1 MFREKNTEKK
11 LKFAIRKKKGGGGA
25 ASFVIGSL
33 LFSTFILGGG
43 IYANAEEITPVLEN
57 NPSSASTQILDKQDN
72 ESTEDK
78 NILSTQAETSNL
90 NESKLSTTEN
100 VAVSD
105 TNTIET
111 KGEDEVDSTDV
122 KETNSLS
129 VENISTDTS
138 VPVQPSEKISSNNV
152 MSDIKEET
160 KEINLNEGSLNDK
173 EINNDMSDEMSDGK
187 NGVEKE
193 VSETPSTDK
202 IVDKKTESEE
212 NSTVPTSSETTERAV
227 FRSKRDLSAVTQQS
241 QAKFKINDIKFNK
254 SIVVESKG
262 TELDVLV
269 DWEGKE
275 LKKGD
280 VYEIDMPPQFDSIT
294 KNIESTFNAGDQ
306 RDFGKLT
313 LDYTNRKVKV
323 EILQDVDPNKIYYGK
338 LNIGTFIDRNY
349 YKKYQNLND
358 NVIFNTTKG
367 ERKVPLSVIF
377 DVVQDNQDSFK
388 EVYSVALKDIDGTH
402 MKWAALINKGKNPMT
417 DLDIFLSPDTI
428 TGIQPTFKK
437 NGDVES
443 NNVQFEK
450 NEFAYRLDSNSI
462 EVYEANIFDSFGY
475 IKGKKLVL
483 GKDYLIEE
491 SISQPGVF
499 LVRLD
504 GSYRDMMDKSL
515 VVEYV
520 GENLGS
526 VDSATTDNLVS
537 YYDGAWNERLGKHEG
552 NFNANW
558 NSAYITLNSSHGDV
572 MPKERRGSVTVIHVA
587 EDTGKLLKQES
598 YIQENALVGTPYKA
612 TKEDFSKEGYSFAH
626 MGYTSAPEEGT
637 VKEGKQTVIYYYH
650 KIQIPQEKK
659 GSVIL
664 KYVDQDGNEIGRKQV
679 AKIDS
684 QKVGTLY
691 SIDRDND
698 EGHKELLA
706 SGWDFVRVEKASDPE
721 SGEVQ
726 EWTKQVVY
734 VYKKTQG
741 SVKVKYVDEA
751 GIEIPG
757 ATTKVVKTGKDG
769 EAYKIDTQDRG
780 ENKAISGYT
789 FVRKEEASDPEEG
802 VLLNKDD
809 KVVVYVYKKDV
820 APILPKGSIT
830 YVYVDD
836 TGKEI
841 TREENK
847 EQNLEV
853 NKEHAISTDETIN
866 KNQKEYT
873 KVFAPEKVTVKEGE
887 NIVYVLY
894 KEKQTPVAPQPK
906 EVTIVYVDQDGN
918 EIGNKKVTGNEGET
932 VTINADEKVTSNDGT
947 KSYEKVKN
955 QEDKVVVTPGENKVV
970 VVYKD
975 VTPKTAVEK
984 EVTIVY
990 VDQDGNEIGN
1000 KKVTGNEGETV
1011 TIDADEKVT
1020 SNDGTKSY
1028 EKVKNQEDKVVVT
1041 PGENKVVVVYKD
1053 VTPKTAVEKE
1063 VTIVYVD
1070 QDGNEIG
1077 NKKVTGNEGET
1088 VTINADEKV
1097 TSNDGT
1103 KSYEKVKNQEDKVV
1117 VTPGENKVV
1126 VVYKDVTPKTAVEK
1140 EVTIVYVDQD
1150 GNEIGNKKVTGNEG
1164 ETVTIDADEK
1174 VTSNDGTKSYEKVKN
1189 QEDKVVVTPGENKV
1203 VVVYKDVTPKTAVE
1217 KEVTI
1222 VYVDQD
1228 GNEIGNKKVTGN
1240 EGETVTIDADEKV
1253 TSNDGTK
1260 SYEKVKNQEDK
1271 VVVTPG
1277 ENKVVVVYKDVT
1289 PKTAVE
1295 KEVTIVYVDQ
1305 DGNEIGNKKVTGN
1318 EGETVTINA
1327 DEKVTSND
1335 GTKSYE
1341 KVKNQEDKVVVTPGE
1356 NKVVVVYKDVTPK
1369 TAVEKEV
1376 TIVYVDQDGNEIG
1389 NKKVTGNEGET
1400 VTIDADEKVT
1410 SNDGT
1415 KSYEKVKNQEDKV
1428 VVTPGENKVV
1438 VVYKDVTPKT
1448 AVEKEVTIVYVD
1460 QDGNEIG
1467 NKKVTGNEGETVTIN
1482 ADEKVTSND
1491 GTKSYEKVKNQ
1502 EDKVVV
1508 TPGENK
1514 VVVVYKDVTP
1524 KTAVEK
1530 EVTIVYVDQ
1539 DGNEI
1544 GNKKVTG
1551 NEGETVTIDADEKV
1565 TSNDG
1570 TKSYEKVKNQE
1581 DKVVVTPGENK
1592 VVVVYKDVTPK
1603 TAVEKEVTIVYV
1615 DQDGNEIGNKKVTGN
1630 EGETVTIDAD
1640 EKVTSNDG
1648 TKSYEKVKNQED
1660 KVVVTPGENKVV
1672 VVYKDVTPKTAVEKE
1687 VTIVYVD
1694 QDGNEIG
1701 NKKVTGNEGETV
1713 TINADEKVTSN
1724 DGTKSY
1730 EKVKNQEDKVVVTP
1744 GENKVV
1750 VVYKDVTPKTAVE
1763 KEVTI
1768 VYVDQDGN
1776 EIGNKKVT
1784 GNEGETVTIDA
1795 DEKVTSNDGTKSY
1808 EKVKNQEDKVVVTP
1822 GENKV
1827 VVVYKD
1833 VTPKTATTDSSSQT
1847 DSLPDPICPVPVKPD
1862 MTDNGTQT
1870 DPKEPGVDGG
1880 TQTDPK
1886 EPGVD
1891 GGTQTDPK
1899 EPGVDGGTQT
1909 DPKEP
1914 GVDGGT
1920 QTDPKEP
1927 GVDGG
1932 TQTDPKEP
1940 GVDGGTQT
1948 DPKEPGV
1955 DGGTQTDPKEPG
1967 VDGGTQTDPKEPG
1980 VDGGTQ
1986 TDPKEP
1992 GVDGGTQT
2000 DPKEP
2005 GVDGGT
2011 LVYKNNFKKIG
2022 DNIPQENSS
2031 LHQVSHKVAQNS
2043 EKRSDKIVSTEKEF
2057 PKTGEK
2063 QDNMLGL
2070 GLASITVAGLI
2081 ALRMRKRRED

>member
-313 LDYTNRKVKV
+313 LDYTNRKIKV

-388 EVYSVALKDIDGTH
+388 EVYPVALEDIDGTH

-417 DLDIFLSPDTI
+417 DLDIFLSPYTI

-443 NNVQFEK
+443 SNIQFEK

-499 LVRLD
+499 VVRLD

-552 NFNANW
+552 NFNASW
-558 NSAYITLNSSHGDV
+558 NSAYIALNSSHGDV
-572 MPKERRGSVTVIHVA
+572 MSKERRGSVTVIHVA

-637 VKEGKQTVIYYYH
+637 VKEGRQTVIYYYH

-1011 TIDADEKVT
+1011 TINADEKVT

-1088 VTINADEKV
+1088 VTIDADEKV

-1467 NKKVTGNEGETVTIN
+1467 NKKVTGNEGETVTI
-1482 ADEKVTSND
+1482 
-1491 GTKSYEKVKNQ
+1491 
-1502 EDKVVV
+1502 
-1508 TPGENK
+1508 
-1514 VVVVYKDVTP
+1514 
-1524 KTAVEK
+1524 
-1530 EVTIVYVDQ
+1530 
-1539 DGNEI
+1539 
-1544 GNKKVTG
+1544 
-1551 NEGETVTIDADEKV
+1551 
-1565 TSNDG
+1565 
-1570 TKSYEKVKNQE
+1570 
-1581 DKVVVTPGENK
+1581 
-1592 VVVVYKDVTPK
+1592 
-1603 TAVEKEVTIVYV
+1603 
-1615 DQDGNEIGNKKVTGN
+1615 
-1630 EGETVTIDAD
+1630 
-1640 EKVTSNDG
+1640 
-1648 TKSYEKVKNQED
+1648 
-1660 KVVVTPGENKVV
+1660 
-1672 VVYKDVTPKTAVEKE
+1672 
-1687 VTIVYVD
+1687 
-1694 QDGNEIG
+1694 
-1701 NKKVTGNEGETV
+1701 
-1713 TINADEKVTSN
+1713 
-1724 DGTKSY
+1724 
-1730 EKVKNQEDKVVVTP
+1730 
-1744 GENKVV
+1744 
-1750 VVYKDVTPKTAVE
+1750 
-1763 KEVTI
+1763 
-1768 VYVDQDGN
+1768 
-1776 EIGNKKVT
+1776 
-1784 GNEGETVTIDA
+1784 DA

>member
-294 KNIESTFNAGDQ
+294 KNIESTFNARDQ

-313 LDYTNRKVKV
+313 LDYTNRKIKV

-402 MKWAALINKGKNPMT
+402 IKWAALINKGKNPMT

-558 NSAYITLNSSHGDV
+558 NSAYIALNSSHGDV
-572 MPKERRGSVTVIHVA
+572 MSKERRGSVTVIHVA

-637 VKEGKQTVIYYYH
+637 VKEGRQTVIYYYH

-932 VTINADEKVTSNDGT
+932 VTID
-947 KSYEKVKN
+947 
-955 QEDKVVVTPGENKVV
+955 
-970 VVYKD
+970 
-975 VTPKTAVEK
+975 
-984 EVTIVY
+984 
-990 VDQDGNEIGN
+990 
-1000 KKVTGNEGETV
+1000 
-1011 TIDADEKVT
+1011 
-1020 SNDGTKSY
+1020 
-1028 EKVKNQEDKVVVT
+1028 
-1041 PGENKVVVVYKD
+1041 
-1053 VTPKTAVEKE
+1053 
-1063 VTIVYVD
+1063 
-1070 QDGNEIG
+1070 
-1077 NKKVTGNEGET
+1077 
-1088 VTINADEKV
+1088 ADEKV

-1318 EGETVTINA
+1318 EGETVTI
-1327 DEKVTSND
+1327 D
-1335 GTKSYE
+1335 
-1341 KVKNQEDKVVVTPGE
+1341 
-1356 NKVVVVYKDVTPK
+1356 
-1369 TAVEKEV
+1369 
-1376 TIVYVDQDGNEIG
+1376 
-1389 NKKVTGNEGET
+1389 
-1400 VTIDADEKVT
+1400 
-1410 SNDGT
+1410 
-1415 KSYEKVKNQEDKV
+1415 
-1428 VVTPGENKVV
+1428 
-1438 VVYKDVTPKT
+1438 
-1448 AVEKEVTIVYVD
+1448 
-1460 QDGNEIG
+1460 
-1467 NKKVTGNEGETVTIN
+1467 

-1713 TINADEKVTSN
+1713 TIDADEKVTSNDGTKSYEKVKNQEDKVVVTPGENKVVVVYKDVTPKTAVEKEVTIVYVDQDGNEIGNKKVTGNEGETVTIDADEKVTSN

>member
-262 TELDVLV
+262 TELDVLI
-269 DWEGKE
+269 DWEGKG

-313 LDYTNRKVKV
+313 LDYTNRKIKV

-558 NSAYITLNSSHGDV
+558 NSAYIALNSSHGDV
-572 MPKERRGSVTVIHVA
+572 MSKERRGSVTVIHVA

-637 VKEGKQTVIYYYH
+637 VKEGRQTVIYYYH

-1088 VTINADEKV
+1088 VTIDADEKVTSNDGTKSYEKVKNQEDKVVVTPGENKVVVVYKDVTPKTAVEKEVTIVYVDQDGNEIGNKKVTGNEGETVTINADEKVTSNDGTKSYEKVKNQEDKVVVTPGENKVVVVYKDVTPKTALEKEVTIVYVDQDGNEIGNKKVTGNEGETVTIDADEKV

-1400 VTIDADEKVT
+1400 VTI
-1410 SNDGT
+1410 
-1415 KSYEKVKNQEDKV
+1415 
-1428 VVTPGENKVV
+1428 
-1438 VVYKDVTPKT
+1438 
-1448 AVEKEVTIVYVD
+1448 
-1460 QDGNEIG
+1460 
-1467 NKKVTGNEGETVTIN
+1467 N

-1551 NEGETVTIDADEKV
+1551 NEGETVTID
-1565 TSNDG
+1565 
-1570 TKSYEKVKNQE
+1570 
-1581 DKVVVTPGENK
+1581 
-1592 VVVVYKDVTPK
+1592 
-1603 TAVEKEVTIVYV
+1603 
-1615 DQDGNEIGNKKVTGN
+1615 
-1630 EGETVTIDAD
+1630 
-1640 EKVTSNDG
+1640 
-1648 TKSYEKVKNQED
+1648 
-1660 KVVVTPGENKVV
+1660 
-1672 VVYKDVTPKTAVEKE
+1672 
-1687 VTIVYVD
+1687 
-1694 QDGNEIG
+1694 
-1701 NKKVTGNEGETV
+1701 
-1713 TINADEKVTSN
+1713 ADEKVTSN

>member
-262 TELDVLV
+262 TDLDVLV

-313 LDYTNRKVKV
+313 LDYTNRKIKV

-558 NSAYITLNSSHGDV
+558 NSAYIALNSSHGDV
-572 MPKERRGSVTVIHVA
+572 MSKKRRGSVTVIHVA

-637 VKEGKQTVIYYYH
+637 VKEGRQTVIYYYH

-1088 VTINADEKV
+1088 VTIDADEKV

-1240 EGETVTIDADEKV
+1240 EGETVTID
-1253 TSNDGTK
+1253 
-1260 SYEKVKNQEDK
+1260 
-1271 VVVTPG
+1271 
-1277 ENKVVVVYKDVT
+1277 
-1289 PKTAVE
+1289 
-1295 KEVTIVYVDQ
+1295 
-1305 DGNEIGNKKVTGN
+1305 
-1318 EGETVTINA
+1318 A

>member
-313 LDYTNRKVKV
+313 LDYTNRKIKV

-526 VDSATTDNLVS
+526 VDSTTTDNLVS

-558 NSAYITLNSSHGDV
+558 NSAYIALNSSHGDV
-572 MPKERRGSVTVIHVA
+572 MSKERRGSVTVIHVA

-637 VKEGKQTVIYYYH
+637 VKEGRQTVIYYYH

-1011 TIDADEKVT
+1011 TINADEKVT

-1164 ETVTIDADEK
+1164 ETVTI
-1174 VTSNDGTKSYEKVKN
+1174 N
-1189 QEDKVVVTPGENKV
+1189 
-1203 VVVYKDVTPKTAVE
+1203 
-1217 KEVTI
+1217 
-1222 VYVDQD
+1222 
-1228 GNEIGNKKVTGN
+1228 
-1240 EGETVTIDADEKV
+1240 ADEKV

-1400 VTIDADEKVT
+1400 VTINADEKVT

-1551 NEGETVTIDADEKV
+1551 NEGETVTI
-1565 TSNDG
+1565 N
-1570 TKSYEKVKNQE
+1570 
-1581 DKVVVTPGENK
+1581 
-1592 VVVVYKDVTPK
+1592 
-1603 TAVEKEVTIVYV
+1603 
-1615 DQDGNEIGNKKVTGN
+1615 
-1630 EGETVTIDAD
+1630 
-1640 EKVTSNDG
+1640 
-1648 TKSYEKVKNQED
+1648 
-1660 KVVVTPGENKVV
+1660 
-1672 VVYKDVTPKTAVEKE
+1672 
-1687 VTIVYVD
+1687 
-1694 QDGNEIG
+1694 
-1701 NKKVTGNEGETV
+1701 
-1713 TINADEKVTSN
+1713 
-1724 DGTKSY
+1724 
-1730 EKVKNQEDKVVVTP
+1730 
-1744 GENKVV
+1744 
-1750 VVYKDVTPKTAVE
+1750 
-1763 KEVTI
+1763 
-1768 VYVDQDGN
+1768 
-1776 EIGNKKVT
+1776 
-1784 GNEGETVTIDA
+1784 A

>member
-1 MFREKNTEKK
+1 M
-11 LKFAIRKKKGGGGA
+11 
-25 ASFVIGSL
+25 
-33 LFSTFILGGG
+33 
-43 IYANAEEITPVLEN
+43 
-57 NPSSASTQILDKQDN
+57 
-72 ESTEDK
+72 
-78 NILSTQAETSNL
+78 
-90 NESKLSTTEN
+90 
-100 VAVSD
+100 SD

-313 LDYTNRKVKV
+313 LDYTNRKIKV

-558 NSAYITLNSSHGDV
+558 NSAYIALNSSHGDV
-572 MPKERRGSVTVIHVA
+572 MSKERRGSVTVIHVA

-637 VKEGKQTVIYYYH
+637 VKEGRQTVIYYYH

-1088 VTINADEKV
+1088 VTI
-1097 TSNDGT
+1097 
-1103 KSYEKVKNQEDKVV
+1103 
-1117 VTPGENKVV
+1117 
-1126 VVYKDVTPKTAVEK
+1126 
-1140 EVTIVYVDQD
+1140 
-1150 GNEIGNKKVTGNEG
+1150 
-1164 ETVTIDADEK
+1164 
-1174 VTSNDGTKSYEKVKN
+1174 
-1189 QEDKVVVTPGENKV
+1189 
-1203 VVVYKDVTPKTAVE
+1203 
-1217 KEVTI
+1217 
-1222 VYVDQD
+1222 
-1228 GNEIGNKKVTGN
+1228 
-1240 EGETVTIDADEKV
+1240 DADEKV

-1369 TAVEKEV
+1369 TALEKEV

-1750 VVYKDVTPKTAVE
+1750 VVYKDVTPKTALEKEVTIVYVDQDGNEIGNKKVTGNEGETVTIDADEKVTSNDGTKSYEKVKNQEDKVVVTPGENKVVVVYKDVTPKTAVE

>member
-313 LDYTNRKVKV
+313 LDYTNRKIKV

-537 YYDGAWNERLGKHEG
+537 YYDGTWNERLGKHEG

-558 NSAYITLNSSHGDV
+558 NSAYIALNSSHGDV
-572 MPKERRGSVTVIHVA
+572 MSKERRGSVTVIHVA

-637 VKEGKQTVIYYYH
+637 VKEGRQTVIYYYH

-1467 NKKVTGNEGETVTIN
+1467 NKKVTGNEGETVTI
-1482 ADEKVTSND
+1482 
-1491 GTKSYEKVKNQ
+1491 
-1502 EDKVVV
+1502 
-1508 TPGENK
+1508 
-1514 VVVVYKDVTP
+1514 
-1524 KTAVEK
+1524 
-1530 EVTIVYVDQ
+1530 
-1539 DGNEI
+1539 
-1544 GNKKVTG
+1544 
-1551 NEGETVTIDADEKV
+1551 
-1565 TSNDG
+1565 
-1570 TKSYEKVKNQE
+1570 
-1581 DKVVVTPGENK
+1581 
-1592 VVVVYKDVTPK
+1592 
-1603 TAVEKEVTIVYV
+1603 
-1615 DQDGNEIGNKKVTGN
+1615 
-1630 EGETVTIDAD
+1630 
-1640 EKVTSNDG
+1640 
-1648 TKSYEKVKNQED
+1648 
-1660 KVVVTPGENKVV
+1660 
-1672 VVYKDVTPKTAVEKE
+1672 
-1687 VTIVYVD
+1687 
-1694 QDGNEIG
+1694 
-1701 NKKVTGNEGETV
+1701 
-1713 TINADEKVTSN
+1713 
-1724 DGTKSY
+1724 
-1730 EKVKNQEDKVVVTP
+1730 
-1744 GENKVV
+1744 
-1750 VVYKDVTPKTAVE
+1750 
-1763 KEVTI
+1763 
-1768 VYVDQDGN
+1768 
-1776 EIGNKKVT
+1776 
-1784 GNEGETVTIDA
+1784 DA

-1862 MTDNGTQT
+1862 MTDNGTQTDPKEPGVDGGTQT

>member
-313 LDYTNRKVKV
+313 LDYTNRKIKV

-388 EVYSVALKDIDGTH
+388 EVYPVALEDIDGTH

-417 DLDIFLSPDTI
+417 DLDIFLSPYTI

-443 NNVQFEK
+443 SNVQFEK

-499 LVRLD
+499 VVRLD

-552 NFNANW
+552 NFNASW
-558 NSAYITLNSSHGDV
+558 NSAYIALNSSHGDV
-572 MPKERRGSVTVIHVA
+572 MSKERRGSVTVIHVA

-637 VKEGKQTVIYYYH
+637 VKEGRQTVIYYYH

-1053 VTPKTAVEKE
+1053 VTPKTA
-1063 VTIVYVD
+1063 
-1070 QDGNEIG
+1070 
-1077 NKKVTGNEGET
+1077 
-1088 VTINADEKV
+1088 
-1097 TSNDGT
+1097 
-1103 KSYEKVKNQEDKVV
+1103 
-1117 VTPGENKVV
+1117 
-1126 VVYKDVTPKTAVEK
+1126 
-1140 EVTIVYVDQD
+1140 
-1150 GNEIGNKKVTGNEG
+1150 
-1164 ETVTIDADEK
+1164 
-1174 VTSNDGTKSYEKVKN
+1174 
-1189 QEDKVVVTPGENKV
+1189 
-1203 VVVYKDVTPKTAVE
+1203 
-1217 KEVTI
+1217 
-1222 VYVDQD
+1222 
-1228 GNEIGNKKVTGN
+1228 
-1240 EGETVTIDADEKV
+1240 
-1253 TSNDGTK
+1253 
-1260 SYEKVKNQEDK
+1260 
-1271 VVVTPG
+1271 
-1277 ENKVVVVYKDVT
+1277 
-1289 PKTAVE
+1289 
-1295 KEVTIVYVDQ
+1295 
-1305 DGNEIGNKKVTGN
+1305 
-1318 EGETVTINA
+1318 
-1327 DEKVTSND
+1327 
-1335 GTKSYE
+1335 
-1341 KVKNQEDKVVVTPGE
+1341 
-1356 NKVVVVYKDVTPK
+1356 
-1369 TAVEKEV
+1369 
-1376 TIVYVDQDGNEIG
+1376 
-1389 NKKVTGNEGET
+1389 
-1400 VTIDADEKVT
+1400 
-1410 SNDGT
+1410 
-1415 KSYEKVKNQEDKV
+1415 
-1428 VVTPGENKVV
+1428 
-1438 VVYKDVTPKT
+1438 
-1448 AVEKEVTIVYVD
+1448 
-1460 QDGNEIG
+1460 
-1467 NKKVTGNEGETVTIN
+1467 
-1482 ADEKVTSND
+1482 
-1491 GTKSYEKVKNQ
+1491 
-1502 EDKVVV
+1502 
-1508 TPGENK
+1508 
-1514 VVVVYKDVTP
+1514 
-1524 KTAVEK
+1524 
-1530 EVTIVYVDQ
+1530 
-1539 DGNEI
+1539 
-1544 GNKKVTG
+1544 
-1551 NEGETVTIDADEKV
+1551 
-1565 TSNDG
+1565 
-1570 TKSYEKVKNQE
+1570 
-1581 DKVVVTPGENK
+1581 
-1592 VVVVYKDVTPK
+1592 
-1603 TAVEKEVTIVYV
+1603 
-1615 DQDGNEIGNKKVTGN
+1615 
-1630 EGETVTIDAD
+1630 
-1640 EKVTSNDG
+1640 
-1648 TKSYEKVKNQED
+1648 
-1660 KVVVTPGENKVV
+1660 
-1672 VVYKDVTPKTAVEKE
+1672 
-1687 VTIVYVD
+1687 
-1694 QDGNEIG
+1694 
-1701 NKKVTGNEGETV
+1701 
-1713 TINADEKVTSN
+1713 
-1724 DGTKSY
+1724 
-1730 EKVKNQEDKVVVTP
+1730 
-1744 GENKVV
+1744 
-1750 VVYKDVTPKTAVE
+1750 
-1763 KEVTI
+1763 
-1768 VYVDQDGN
+1768 
-1776 EIGNKKVT
+1776 
-1784 GNEGETVTIDA
+1784 
-1795 DEKVTSNDGTKSY
+1795 
-1808 EKVKNQEDKVVVTP
+1808 
-1822 GENKV
+1822 
-1827 VVVYKD
+1827 
-1833 VTPKTATTDSSSQT
+1833 
-1847 DSLPDPICPVPVKPD
+1847 
-1862 MTDNGTQT
+1862 
-1870 DPKEPGVDGG
+1870 
-1880 TQTDPK
+1880 
-1886 EPGVD
+1886 
-1891 GGTQTDPK
+1891 
-1899 EPGVDGGTQT
+1899 
-1909 DPKEP
+1909 
-1914 GVDGGT
+1914 
-1920 QTDPKEP
+1920 
-1927 GVDGG
+1927 
-1932 TQTDPKEP
+1932 
-1940 GVDGGTQT
+1940 
-1948 DPKEPGV
+1948 
-1955 DGGTQTDPKEPG
+1955 
-1967 VDGGTQTDPKEPG
+1967 
-1980 VDGGTQ
+1980 
-1986 TDPKEP
+1986 
-1992 GVDGGTQT
+1992 
-2000 DPKEP
+2000 
-2005 GVDGGT
+2005 
-2011 LVYKNNFKKIG
+2011 
-2022 DNIPQENSS
+2022 
-2031 LHQVSHKVAQNS
+2031 
-2043 EKRSDKIVSTEKEF
+2043 
-2057 PKTGEK
+2057 
-2063 QDNMLGL
+2063 
-2070 GLASITVAGLI
+2070 
-2081 ALRMRKRRED
+2081 

>member
-100 VAVSD
+100 VVVSD

-138 VPVQPSEKISSNNV
+138 VSVQPSEKISSNNV

-160 KEINLNEGSLNDK
+160 KEINLNERSLNDK

-227 FRSKRDLSAVTQQS
+227 FRSKRDLSADTQQS

-254 SIVVESKG
+254 SVVVESKG
-262 TELDVLV
+262 TDLDVLV

-280 VYEIDMPPQFDSIT
+280 VYEIDMPVQFDSIT
-294 KNIESTFNAGDQ
+294 KNIETTFNSVDKI
-306 RDFGKLT
+306 DFGKLT
-313 LDYTNRKVKV
+313 LDYTNRKIKV

-338 LNIGTFIDRNY
+338 LNIGTFVDRNY

-358 NVIFNTTKG
+358 NVIFNTTRG
-367 ERKVPLSVIF
+367 EIKVPLSVIF

-388 EVYSVALKDIDGTH
+388 EVYSVALKDIDGTR

-443 NNVQFEK
+443 NNVHFEK

-483 GKDYLIEE
+483 DKDYLIEE

-520 GENLGS
+520 GENFGS
-526 VDSATTDNLVS
+526 VNSATTDNLVS

-558 NSAYITLNSSHGDV
+558 NSAYIELNPSHGSV
-572 MPKERRGSVTVIHVA
+572 MPKEQKGSVTVIHVA
-587 EDTGKLLKQES
+587 EDTGNLLKQES

-637 VKEGKQTVIYYYH
+637 VKEGRQTVIYYYH

-757 ATTKVVKTGKDG
+757 VTTKVIKTGKDG
-769 EAYKIDTQDRG
+769 ETYKIDIQDRG

-1011 TIDADEKVT
+1011 TINADEKVT
-1020 SNDGTKSY
+1020 SNGGTKSY

-1097 TSNDGT
+1097 TSNG
-1103 KSYEKVKNQEDKVV
+1103 
-1117 VTPGENKVV
+1117 
-1126 VVYKDVTPKTAVEK
+1126 
-1140 EVTIVYVDQD
+1140 
-1150 GNEIGNKKVTGNEG
+1150 
-1164 ETVTIDADEK
+1164 
-1174 VTSNDGTKSYEKVKN
+1174 
-1189 QEDKVVVTPGENKV
+1189 
-1203 VVVYKDVTPKTAVE
+1203 
-1217 KEVTI
+1217 
-1222 VYVDQD
+1222 
-1228 GNEIGNKKVTGN
+1228 
-1240 EGETVTIDADEKV
+1240 
-1253 TSNDGTK
+1253 GTK

-1327 DEKVTSND
+1327 DEKVTSN
-1335 GTKSYE
+1335 G
-1341 KVKNQEDKVVVTPGE
+1341 
-1356 NKVVVVYKDVTPK
+1356 
-1369 TAVEKEV
+1369 
-1376 TIVYVDQDGNEIG
+1376 
-1389 NKKVTGNEGET
+1389 
-1400 VTIDADEKVT
+1400 
-1410 SNDGT
+1410 GT

-1482 ADEKVTSND
+1482 ADEKVTSN
-1491 GTKSYEKVKNQ
+1491 G
-1502 EDKVVV
+1502 
-1508 TPGENK
+1508 
-1514 VVVVYKDVTP
+1514 
-1524 KTAVEK
+1524 
-1530 EVTIVYVDQ
+1530 
-1539 DGNEI
+1539 
-1544 GNKKVTG
+1544 
-1551 NEGETVTIDADEKV
+1551 
-1565 TSNDG
+1565 
-1570 TKSYEKVKNQE
+1570 
-1581 DKVVVTPGENK
+1581 
-1592 VVVVYKDVTPK
+1592 
-1603 TAVEKEVTIVYV
+1603 
-1615 DQDGNEIGNKKVTGN
+1615 
-1630 EGETVTIDAD
+1630 
-1640 EKVTSNDG
+1640 G

-1724 DGTKSY
+1724 GGTKSY

-1784 GNEGETVTIDA
+1784 GNEGETVTINA
-1795 DEKVTSNDGTKSY
+1795 DEKVTSNGGTKSYEKVKNQEDKVVVTPGENKVVVVYKDVTPKTAVEKEVTIVYVDQDGNEIGNKKVTGNEGETVTINADEKVTSNGGTKSY

-2011 LVYKNNFKKIG
+2011 QTDPKEPGVDGGTQTDPKGPGVDGGTQTDPKEPGVDGGTLVYKNNFKKIG

>member
-100 VAVSD
+100 VVVSD

-138 VPVQPSEKISSNNV
+138 VSVQPSEKISSNNV

-160 KEINLNEGSLNDK
+160 KEINLNERSLNDK

-227 FRSKRDLSAVTQQS
+227 FRSKRDLSADTQQS

-254 SIVVESKG
+254 SVVVESKG
-262 TELDVLV
+262 TDLDVLV

-280 VYEIDMPPQFDSIT
+280 VYEIDMPVQFDSIT
-294 KNIESTFNAGDQ
+294 KNIETTFNSVDKI
-306 RDFGKLT
+306 DFGKLT
-313 LDYTNRKVKV
+313 LDYTNRKIKV

-338 LNIGTFIDRNY
+338 LNIGTFVDRNY

-358 NVIFNTTKG
+358 NVIFNTTRG
-367 ERKVPLSVIF
+367 EIKVPLSVIF

-388 EVYSVALKDIDGTH
+388 EVYSVALKDIDGTR

-443 NNVQFEK
+443 NNVHFEK

-483 GKDYLIEE
+483 DKDYLIEE

-520 GENLGS
+520 GENFGS
-526 VDSATTDNLVS
+526 VNSATTDNLVS
-537 YYDGAWNERLGKHEG
+537 YYDGAWNERLGKREG

-558 NSAYITLNSSHGDV
+558 NSAYIELNPSHGSV
-572 MPKERRGSVTVIHVA
+572 MPKEQKGSVTVIHVA
-587 EDTGKLLKQES
+587 EDTGNLLKQES

-637 VKEGKQTVIYYYH
+637 VKEGRQTVIYYYH

-757 ATTKVVKTGKDG
+757 VTTKVIKTGKDG
-769 EAYKIDTQDRG
+769 ETYKIDIQDRG

-1011 TIDADEKVT
+1011 TINADEKVT
-1020 SNDGTKSY
+1020 SNDGTKSYEKVKNQEDKVVVTPGENKVVVVYKDVTPKTAVEKEVTIVYVDQDGNEIGNKKVTGNEGETVTINADEKVTSNGGTKSY

-1164 ETVTIDADEK
+1164 ETVTINADEK
-1174 VTSNDGTKSYEKVKN
+1174 VTSNG
-1189 QEDKVVVTPGENKV
+1189 
-1203 VVVYKDVTPKTAVE
+1203 
-1217 KEVTI
+1217 
-1222 VYVDQD
+1222 
-1228 GNEIGNKKVTGN
+1228 
-1240 EGETVTIDADEKV
+1240 
-1253 TSNDGTK
+1253 GTK

-1327 DEKVTSND
+1327 DEKVTSN
-1335 GTKSYE
+1335 G
-1341 KVKNQEDKVVVTPGE
+1341 
-1356 NKVVVVYKDVTPK
+1356 
-1369 TAVEKEV
+1369 
-1376 TIVYVDQDGNEIG
+1376 
-1389 NKKVTGNEGET
+1389 
-1400 VTIDADEKVT
+1400 
-1410 SNDGT
+1410 GT

-1482 ADEKVTSND
+1482 ADEKVTSN
-1491 GTKSYEKVKNQ
+1491 G
-1502 EDKVVV
+1502 
-1508 TPGENK
+1508 
-1514 VVVVYKDVTP
+1514 
-1524 KTAVEK
+1524 
-1530 EVTIVYVDQ
+1530 
-1539 DGNEI
+1539 
-1544 GNKKVTG
+1544 
-1551 NEGETVTIDADEKV
+1551 
-1565 TSNDG
+1565 
-1570 TKSYEKVKNQE
+1570 
-1581 DKVVVTPGENK
+1581 
-1592 VVVVYKDVTPK
+1592 
-1603 TAVEKEVTIVYV
+1603 
-1615 DQDGNEIGNKKVTGN
+1615 
-1630 EGETVTIDAD
+1630 
-1640 EKVTSNDG
+1640 G

-1724 DGTKSY
+1724 G
-1730 EKVKNQEDKVVVTP
+1730 
-1744 GENKVV
+1744 
-1750 VVYKDVTPKTAVE
+1750 
-1763 KEVTI
+1763 
-1768 VYVDQDGN
+1768 
-1776 EIGNKKVT
+1776 
-1784 GNEGETVTIDA
+1784 
-1795 DEKVTSNDGTKSY
+1795 GTKSY

-2011 LVYKNNFKKIG
+2011 QTDPKEPGVDGGTQTDPKEPGVDGGTQTDPKGPGVDGGTQTDPKEPGVDGGTLVYKNNFKKIG

>member
-313 LDYTNRKVKV
+313 LDYTNRKIKV

-558 NSAYITLNSSHGDV
+558 NSAYIALNSSHGDV
-572 MPKERRGSVTVIHVA
+572 MSKERRGSVTVIHVA

-637 VKEGKQTVIYYYH
+637 VKEGRQTVIYYYH

-1467 NKKVTGNEGETVTIN
+1467 NKKVTGNEGETVTIDADEKVTSNDGTKSYEKVKNQEDKVVVTPGENKVVVVYKDVTPKTAVEKEVTIVYVDQDGNEIGNKKVTGNEGETVTINADEKVTSNDGTKSYEKVKNQEDKVVVTPGENKVVVVYKDVTPKTAVEKEVTIVYVDQDGNEIGNKKVTGNEGETVTIN

-1551 NEGETVTIDADEKV
+1551 NEGETVTID
-1565 TSNDG
+1565 
-1570 TKSYEKVKNQE
+1570 
-1581 DKVVVTPGENK
+1581 
-1592 VVVVYKDVTPK
+1592 
-1603 TAVEKEVTIVYV
+1603 
-1615 DQDGNEIGNKKVTGN
+1615 
-1630 EGETVTIDAD
+1630 
-1640 EKVTSNDG
+1640 
-1648 TKSYEKVKNQED
+1648 
-1660 KVVVTPGENKVV
+1660 
-1672 VVYKDVTPKTAVEKE
+1672 
-1687 VTIVYVD
+1687 
-1694 QDGNEIG
+1694 
-1701 NKKVTGNEGETV
+1701 
-1713 TINADEKVTSN
+1713 ADEKVTSN

>member
-1 MFREKNTEKK
+1 
-11 LKFAIRKKKGGGGA
+11 
-25 ASFVIGSL
+25 
-33 LFSTFILGGG
+33 
-43 IYANAEEITPVLEN
+43 
-57 NPSSASTQILDKQDN
+57 
-72 ESTEDK
+72 
-78 NILSTQAETSNL
+78 
-90 NESKLSTTEN
+90 
-100 VAVSD
+100 
-105 TNTIET
+105 
-111 KGEDEVDSTDV
+111 
-122 KETNSLS
+122 
-129 VENISTDTS
+129 
-138 VPVQPSEKISSNNV
+138 
-152 MSDIKEET
+152 MS
-160 KEINLNEGSLNDK
+160 
-173 EINNDMSDEMSDGK
+173 
-187 NGVEKE
+187 
-193 VSETPSTDK
+193 
-202 IVDKKTESEE
+202 
-212 NSTVPTSSETTERAV
+212 
-227 FRSKRDLSAVTQQS
+227 
-241 QAKFKINDIKFNK
+241 
-254 SIVVESKG
+254 
-262 TELDVLV
+262 
-269 DWEGKE
+269 
-275 LKKGD
+275 
-280 VYEIDMPPQFDSIT
+280 
-294 KNIESTFNAGDQ
+294 
-306 RDFGKLT
+306 
-313 LDYTNRKVKV
+313 
-323 EILQDVDPNKIYYGK
+323 
-338 LNIGTFIDRNY
+338 
-349 YKKYQNLND
+349 
-358 NVIFNTTKG
+358 
-367 ERKVPLSVIF
+367 
-377 DVVQDNQDSFK
+377 
-388 EVYSVALKDIDGTH
+388 
-402 MKWAALINKGKNPMT
+402 
-417 DLDIFLSPDTI
+417 
-428 TGIQPTFKK
+428 
-437 NGDVES
+437 
-443 NNVQFEK
+443 
-450 NEFAYRLDSNSI
+450 
-462 EVYEANIFDSFGY
+462 
-475 IKGKKLVL
+475 
-483 GKDYLIEE
+483 
-491 SISQPGVF
+491 
-499 LVRLD
+499 
-504 GSYRDMMDKSL
+504 
-515 VVEYV
+515 
-520 GENLGS
+520 
-526 VDSATTDNLVS
+526 
-537 YYDGAWNERLGKHEG
+537 
-552 NFNANW
+552 
-558 NSAYITLNSSHGDV
+558 
-572 MPKERRGSVTVIHVA
+572 KERRGSVTVIHVA

-637 VKEGKQTVIYYYH
+637 VKEGRQTVIYYYH

-1011 TIDADEKVT
+1011 TI
-1020 SNDGTKSY
+1020 
-1028 EKVKNQEDKVVVT
+1028 
-1041 PGENKVVVVYKD
+1041 
-1053 VTPKTAVEKE
+1053 
-1063 VTIVYVD
+1063 
-1070 QDGNEIG
+1070 
-1077 NKKVTGNEGET
+1077 
-1088 VTINADEKV
+1088 NADEKV

-1126 VVYKDVTPKTAVEK
+1126 VVYKDVTPKRAVEK

-1164 ETVTIDADEK
+1164 ETVTID
-1174 VTSNDGTKSYEKVKN
+1174 
-1189 QEDKVVVTPGENKV
+1189 
-1203 VVVYKDVTPKTAVE
+1203 
-1217 KEVTI
+1217 
-1222 VYVDQD
+1222 
-1228 GNEIGNKKVTGN
+1228 
-1240 EGETVTIDADEKV
+1240 
-1253 TSNDGTK
+1253 
-1260 SYEKVKNQEDK
+1260 
-1271 VVVTPG
+1271 
-1277 ENKVVVVYKDVT
+1277 
-1289 PKTAVE
+1289 
-1295 KEVTIVYVDQ
+1295 
-1305 DGNEIGNKKVTGN
+1305 
-1318 EGETVTINA
+1318 
-1327 DEKVTSND
+1327 
-1335 GTKSYE
+1335 
-1341 KVKNQEDKVVVTPGE
+1341 
-1356 NKVVVVYKDVTPK
+1356 
-1369 TAVEKEV
+1369 
-1376 TIVYVDQDGNEIG
+1376 
-1389 NKKVTGNEGET
+1389 
-1400 VTIDADEKVT
+1400 
-1410 SNDGT
+1410 
-1415 KSYEKVKNQEDKV
+1415 
-1428 VVTPGENKVV
+1428 
-1438 VVYKDVTPKT
+1438 
-1448 AVEKEVTIVYVD
+1448 
-1460 QDGNEIG
+1460 
-1467 NKKVTGNEGETVTIN
+1467 
-1482 ADEKVTSND
+1482 
-1491 GTKSYEKVKNQ
+1491 
-1502 EDKVVV
+1502 
-1508 TPGENK
+1508 
-1514 VVVVYKDVTP
+1514 
-1524 KTAVEK
+1524 
-1530 EVTIVYVDQ
+1530 
-1539 DGNEI
+1539 
-1544 GNKKVTG
+1544 
-1551 NEGETVTIDADEKV
+1551 
-1565 TSNDG
+1565 
-1570 TKSYEKVKNQE
+1570 
-1581 DKVVVTPGENK
+1581 
-1592 VVVVYKDVTPK
+1592 
-1603 TAVEKEVTIVYV
+1603 
-1615 DQDGNEIGNKKVTGN
+1615 
-1630 EGETVTIDAD
+1630 
-1640 EKVTSNDG
+1640 
-1648 TKSYEKVKNQED
+1648 
-1660 KVVVTPGENKVV
+1660 
-1672 VVYKDVTPKTAVEKE
+1672 
-1687 VTIVYVD
+1687 
-1694 QDGNEIG
+1694 
-1701 NKKVTGNEGETV
+1701 
-1713 TINADEKVTSN
+1713 ADEKVTSN

-1967 VDGGTQTDPKEPG
+1967 VDGGT
-1980 VDGGTQ
+1980 
-1986 TDPKEP
+1986 
-1992 GVDGGTQT
+1992 
-2000 DPKEP
+2000 
-2005 GVDGGT
+2005 